1 MRCHVPWHPTP
12 TRNEEVEL
20 ATLVVPPEVEAVFRQ
35 VRTCEFTTLAKDGT
49 PITWPTVALYEP
61 SRARFVITT
70 SIGLPQKAFNVRR
83 SRRVAMLY
91 SDATGSGLAAP
102 PAVLIQGDAVCP
114 DKIVTRSD
122 ELDALARVLMVRQ
135 PVSARYSA
143 NPLAR
148 YLSDWY
154 LMRLLI
160 YITPRRIRWWPQ
172 GDFSRLAAELEVDN
186 VA

>member
-1 MRCHVPWHPTP
+1 M
-12 TRNEEVEL
+12 
-20 ATLVVPPEVEAVFRQ
+20 AKLVVPPEVEAVFRQ

-49 PITWPTVALYEP
+49 PITWPTVALYQP
-61 SRARFVITT
+61 TRARFVITT
-70 SIGLPQKAFNVRR
+70 SIGLPQKAYNLRR
-83 SRRVAMLY
+83 TPRVAMLY

-102 PAVLIQGDAVCP
+102 PAVLVQGDAACP
-114 DKIVTRSD
+114 DQVVTQSD
-122 ELDALARVLMVRQ
+122 ELDALGRLVMVRQ

-148 YLSDWY
+148 WLSDWY

-160 YITPRRIRWWPQ
+160 YVTPRRIRWWPH
-172 GDFSRLAAELEVDN
+172 GDVSQPAAELEVDH